1 MSEQRLGKNA
11 CHFSDASIEQ
21 PRWHAV
27 VPLRRLLISRM
38 VKIFE
43 RVFPPVFIFLLSK
56 TSVNPKGLQGITD
69 YSD

>member
-1 MSEQRLGKNA
+1 MGPAGKD
-11 CHFSDASIEQ
+11 SSS
-21 PRWHAV
+21 P
-27 VPLRRLLISRM
+27 RM

-56 TSVNPKGLQGITD
+56 TGVNPKGLQGLTD